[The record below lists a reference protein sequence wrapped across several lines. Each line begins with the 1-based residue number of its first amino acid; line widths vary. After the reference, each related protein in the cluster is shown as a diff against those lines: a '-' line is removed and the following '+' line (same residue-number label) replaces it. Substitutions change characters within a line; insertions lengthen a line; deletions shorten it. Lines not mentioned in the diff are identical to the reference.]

1 MDKVSTIAGL
11 LYLSEKEEAQK
22 IALQLLHGDIS
33 LKMAYQN
40 KVISELLK
48 AAERLQKHGLDE
60 ATQKKIHEF
69 IQDYLYEMV

>member
-11 LYLSEKEEAQK
+11 LYLSEKEEAKK
-22 IALQLLHGDIS
+22 ISLQLLHGDIS

-40 KVISELLK
+40 KAISESLK

-60 ATQKKIHEF
+60 ATLKKINEF
-69 IQDYLYEMV
+69 IQENLYEMV